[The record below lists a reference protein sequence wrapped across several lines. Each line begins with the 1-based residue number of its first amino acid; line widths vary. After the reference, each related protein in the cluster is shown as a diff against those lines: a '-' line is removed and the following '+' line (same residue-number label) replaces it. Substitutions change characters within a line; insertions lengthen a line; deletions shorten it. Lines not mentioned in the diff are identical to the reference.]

1 MPEFMKKLAGLALP
15 FWMNEGE
22 PLKLLRAA
30 RTFWQQVYGWVTWP
44 VNQLDPLTCTEA
56 MLSLI
61 AYDRDISRFDGEPL
75 ALFRK
80 RVAYAFVNAADAG
93 SVEGFISIFRRL
105 GIGLVELLERQP
117 GIDWDVIVLRVS
129 DGQIAGNTQL
139 MMQIIQQ
146 YGRTCRRYQFEVIT
160 SDRLAIRAGWDQ
172 GEYVCYPASLA
183 STGSAS
189 AVFSAGV

>member
-93 SVEGFISIFRRL
+93 SVEGFINIFQRL

-117 GIDWDVIVLRVS
+117 GIDWDVIVLRVT
-129 DGQIAGNTQL
+129 DGQIASNTQL
-139 MMQIIQQ
+139 MMRIIQQ

-160 SDRLAIRAGWDQ
+160 SEKLAIRAGWDQ
-172 GEYVCYPASLA
+172 GEYVCYPASLD
-183 STGSAS
+183 STGSATT
-189 AVFSAGV
+189 VFSASV